1 MSLFLSNSNLTNK
14 LFQTGKLAL
23 NIINNVNFISAESK
37 KRYIPTSGTYPKG
50 FKAGG
55 VHCGLKK
62 GDTKDLALIH
72 SEYPCTGAG
81 IFTTNSF
88 KAAPVV
94 LDRELLSQ
102 QPDKKFLGKIF
113 II

>member
-1 MSLFLSNSNLTNK
+1 MSLFLSTSSLKNK

-23 NIINNVNFISAESK
+23 NIINNANFISAESK
-37 KRYIPTSGTYPKG
+37 KRFIPTSGTYPKG

-62 GDTKDLALIH
+62 NNIKDLALIK
-72 SEYPCTGAG
+72 SEFPCTGAG

-102 QPDKKFLGKIF
+102 QPDKKFLGNY
-113 II
+113 